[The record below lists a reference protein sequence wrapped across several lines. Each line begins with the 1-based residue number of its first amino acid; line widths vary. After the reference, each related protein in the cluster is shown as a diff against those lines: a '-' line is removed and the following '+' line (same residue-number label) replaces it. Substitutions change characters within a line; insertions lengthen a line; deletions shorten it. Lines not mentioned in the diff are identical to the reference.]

1 MSLVPSHDEHLLDVQ
16 RCACGSPI
24 MYRRRS
30 VMGDRGSET
39 TFAAWCETNPE
50 HVLPEAVLREIAQLR
65 FEFGTP

>member
-1 MSLVPSHDEHLLDVQ
+1 MSPVPSHDEHLPGDR

-39 TFAAWCETNPE
+39 TFAAWCQANPD
-50 HVLPEAVLREIAQLR
+50 HVLPAAVLQDITELR
-65 FEFGTP
+65 SAFGP